1 MQIVTISS
9 KNQITL
15 PVNLLR
21 NFGLSPTQKLLVDIE
36 DGHIILRP
44 LKKTIIG
51 ETAGSLTP
59 YVAAAKLGRT
69 WVEIIRETKKTVS
82 KRLAHTV

>member
-21 NFGLSPTQKLLVDIE
+21 NFGLSPAKKLLVDVE
-36 DGHIILRP
+36 KGHIVLRP

-59 YVAAAKLGRT
+59 YVTAAKLGRT
-69 WVEIIRETKKTVS
+69 WAEIIRETRKTVS
-82 KRLAHTV
+82 KRLAHSA